1 MRKILGKKDN
11 SKQNQL
17 ILGIG
22 LIILMLFSVLGYAL
36 GGKSNNASGRNIE
49 YNDIIFTQDNSGY
62 WNFELNGNEFLTKYH
77 PGEIQDIEFKGN
89 MVLADFQEKPI
100 YFIGDSQEPIIELAR
115 NLEKFVLRIQN
126 ACIDKESCKG
136 DLPIKNCFE
145 DNIII
150 IKEPELEEF
159 ESISQQGNC
168 IYITASY
175 INQTRYAD
183 EFIHSIL
190 EI

>member
-17 ILGIG
+17 ILGVG

-36 GGKSNNASGRNIE
+36 GGKSNNTSGRNIE
-49 YNDIIFTQDNSGY
+49 YNGIKFTQDNSGY

-77 PGEIQDIEFKGN
+77 PGEIQDIEFKGK
-89 MVLADFQEKPI
+89 MVLIDFNGDPV
-100 YFIGDSQEPIIELAR
+100 YFVGDSQEPIAELAR

-126 ACIDKESCKG
+126 ACINEEDCEG

-145 DNIII
+145 NNIII
-150 IKEPELEEF
+150 IKEPGLDEF

-183 EFIHSIL
+183 QFIYSIL